1 MTLRR
6 PRKPRDPLAQSIRFR
21 VAAADRTTI
30 EARAAAVGMGVSAY
44 VRAAA
49 LNHPIRAIA
58 DQDAILDLTR
68 FQADLGRLGGL
79 LKLWLA
85 ERRGEGLP
93 ASQVDALYRE
103 IAQTVRKADAV
114 MDRIA

>member
-1 MTLRR
+1 M
-6 PRKPRDPLAQSIRFR
+6 KSIRFR
-21 VAAADRTTI
+21 VSAADQATI

-58 DQDAILDLTR
+58 DPDAILDLTR